1 LFEEFEPAK
10 IQLEKPW
17 AKDVLQMGAIDGKR
31 FLQRLDSTSRE
42 LWYGDK
48 KITGSVSSHPA
59 FRGVARSIAAL
70 YDMQLRTDMR
80 DAMTYESPTTGNPV
94 GVSFMQPHTRDD
106 LAKRTAMMKAWAD
119 FSGGIMGRTADYLNS
134 SIMAMAAAK
143 GFFGNEGKDFA
154 SNIERYYEYVRE
166 NDLLLTHTLIN
177 PQSNRSVG
185 PSKQAD
191 PFTAA
196 RVVEKKADGVVIRG
210 ARMLATL
217 PIADEIMV
225 FPSTVIRSGQDDVP
239 YSIAFALPVSARGL
253 KFICRESFASE
264 SSYDH
269 PLAARFDE
277 QDAVVVFDDVLVP
290 WERVFILE
298 DPEKA
303 NRVNE
308 GTDAIVF
315 MAHQATVR
323 EAAKVEFMVG
333 LVTLVAETIGV
344 DQFPQVQ
351 ERISDTLLTAE
362 TMKAFLVASEANCRI
377 NRWGLMTPD
386 YVPINTARN
395 LWPRVAPALAVVLK
409 QIGASGLMAIPPEDV
424 LGSPERA
431 DVDRY
436 YQAKTASA
444 EERIRLFKLAWDAAG
459 SSFGGRQDLY
469 ERFFFGDPV
478 RMSSAYYA
486 WYNKEPY
493 KDRVREFLRRKE

>member
-1 LFEEFEPAK
+1 
-10 IQLEKPW
+10 
-17 AKDVLQMGAIDGKR
+17 MGAVSGRK
-31 FLQRLDSTSRE
+31 FLQRLDSTPRE
-42 LWYGDK
+42 LWYGEEK
-48 KITGSVSSHPA
+48 VTGSVSTHRA
-59 FRGVARSIAAL
+59 FRGVAKSISAL
-70 YDMQLRTDMR
+70 YDMQLNPDLQ
-80 DAMTYESPTTGNPV
+80 DIMTYRSPKTGDLV
-94 GVSFMQPHTRDD
+94 GSSFLQPRTKED
-106 LAKRTAMMKAWAD
+106 LAKRTAMMKTWAN

-134 SIMAMAAAK
+134 SVMAMAAAK
-143 GFFGNEGKDFA
+143 DFFGGEGKDFA
-154 SNIERYYEYVRE
+154 SNIERYYEHVRE

-177 PQSNRSVG
+177 PQSNRGAG

-191 PFTAA
+191 PFIAA
-196 RVVEKKADGVVIRG
+196 RVVEKNQEGVIIRG

-217 PIADEIMV
+217 PMADEIVV

-239 YSIAFALPVSARGL
+239 YSIAFALPVSAKGL

-269 PLAARFDE
+269 PLASRFDE

-303 NRVNE
+303 NRVSE
-308 GTDAIVF
+308 ATDAIVF

-323 EAAKVEFMVG
+323 EAAKVEFVAG
-333 LVTLVAETIGV
+333 LATLIAETIGV

-351 ERISDTLLTAE
+351 ERISDILLTAE
-362 TMKAFLVASEANCRI
+362 TMKAFLVASEANSKI

-386 YVPINTARN
+386 YVPINSARN
-395 LWPRVAPALAVVLK
+395 LWPRVSPALAVVLK

-424 LGSPERA
+424 LTSPERG

-436 YQAKTASA
+436 YQAKTVDA
-444 EERIRLFKLAWDAAG
+444 EERIRLFKMAWDAAG

-478 RMSSAYYA
+478 RMASAYYA

-493 KDRVREFLRRKE
+493 KERVRELLHRKD

>member
-1 LFEEFEPAK
+1 
-10 IQLEKPW
+10 
-17 AKDVLQMGAIDGKR
+17 MGAVSGRK
-31 FLQRLDSTSRE
+31 FLQRLDSTPRE
-42 LWYGDK
+42 LWYGEEK
-48 KITGSVSSHPA
+48 VTGSVSTHRA
-59 FRGVARSIAAL
+59 FRGVAKSISAL
-70 YDMQLRTDMR
+70 YDMQLNPDLQ
-80 DAMTYESPTTGNPV
+80 DIMTYRSPKTGDLV
-94 GVSFMQPHTRDD
+94 GSSFLQPRTKED
-106 LAKRTAMMKAWAD
+106 LAKRTAMMKTWAN

-134 SIMAMAAAK
+134 SVMAMAAAK
-143 GFFGNEGKDFA
+143 DFFGGEGKDFA
-154 SNIERYYEYVRE
+154 SNIERYYEHVRE

-177 PQSNRSVG
+177 PQSNRGAG

-191 PFTAA
+191 PFIAA
-196 RVVEKKADGVVIRG
+196 RVVEKNQGGVIIRG

-217 PIADEIMV
+217 PMADEIVV

-239 YSIAFALPVSARGL
+239 YSIAFALPVSAKGL

-269 PLAARFDE
+269 PLASRFDE

-303 NRVNE
+303 NRVSE
-308 GTDAIVF
+308 ATDAIVF

-323 EAAKVEFMVG
+323 EAAKVEFVAG
-333 LVTLVAETIGV
+333 LATLIAETIGV

-351 ERISDTLLTAE
+351 ERISDILLTAE
-362 TMKAFLVASEANCRI
+362 TMKAFLVASEANSKI

-386 YVPINTARN
+386 YVPINSARN
-395 LWPRVAPALAVVLK
+395 LWPRVSPALAVVLK

-424 LGSPERA
+424 LTSPERG

-436 YQAKTASA
+436 YQAKTVDA
-444 EERIRLFKLAWDAAG
+444 EERIRLFKMAWDASG

-478 RMSSAYYA
+478 RMASAYYA

-493 KDRVREFLRRKE
+493 KERVRELLHRKD